1 MPPASDDRESNEP
14 NMYDVLNISSTA
26 SSTEV
31 RRAYRNL
38 ITKARLSSP
47 MYYII
52 SYFARLSVPPVARRV
67 TF

>member
-1 MPPASDDRESNEP
+1 
-14 NMYDVLNISSTA
+14 MYDVLNISSTA

-47 MYYII
+47 MYYIY